1 MASTIKISQP
11 TTLPN
16 DQIRSAVDQVFAEL
30 SQKYT
35 LTGKWKNDKDFIISG
50 EGIIGR
56 LEIFEESVEVMV
68 TLGGILGAFSKMIE
82 SQIQE
87 NLRNHLAP

>member
-16 DQIRSAVDQVFAEL
+16 DQIRSAVDQVFNEL
-30 SQKYT
+30 IQKYT
-35 LTGKWKNDKDFIISG
+35 LTGYWKNEKLFVING

-56 LEIFEESVEVMV
+56 LEIFEKSVEVTV

-82 SQIQE
+82 SQIRE
-87 NLRNHLAP
+87 NLRNNLAP